1 MNNNTEV
8 GCMSVGWLLII
19 FGPIISIVS
28 GVNGLGEAFAI
39 AGTIFSI
46 VFGTLLIGIGEIIRL
61 LSKMVNKN
69 DLLENKIA
77 QEIEQDNS

>member
-1 MNNNTEV
+1 MNNNTDV

-19 FGPIISIVS
+19 IGPIISILC
-28 GVNGLGEAFAI
+28 GVNGQGDAFTIVGI
-39 AGTIFSI
+39 AFSI

-69 DLLENKIA
+69 DLLENIIV
-77 QEIEQDNS
+77 QESEQDNS